1 VADRVTDAAVAE
13 ALSTAASAET
23 ARVVSTV
30 IRMTGDF
37 ALAEDCLQDA
47 FAKALIDWPNN
58 GVPTNPG
65 AWLTTVAKNR
75 AVDLL
80 RRAASETRALQRVAL
95 EPEEPEV
102 LKEPEM
108 RESQSDEV
116 DVNEDDRLRL
126 IFTCCHPSLPMDAR
140 VALTLRT
147 VSGLSPAQIARVFL
161 VTEPAME
168 KRLVRARA
176 KIRNAGIPYR
186 VPAASRLA
194 ERRDGVLA
202 VLYLLFTEG
211 YSATDGDSIIRR
223 PLLVESIR
231 LGRLLVQLMPTDAE
245 SRGLLALMLL
255 QHARSDARTDTHGEL
270 VTLENQD
277 RSLWDARAIAEALEI
292 LGTLQPNPGRYEL
305 QARIATCH
313 AIAPTAASTDFGHIA
328 TLYSALATITPS
340 PIVELNR
347 AVAVAMS
354 RGPDAGL
361 AILATITGLDDYYL
375 LPATR
380 ADLLR
385 RLGRLGDAATE
396 YERAR
401 DLAPSDLERR
411 YLGRRIIE
419 ARQL

>member
-1 VADRVTDAAVAE
+1 MTDPAVAE

-23 ARVVSTV
+23 ARIVSTV

-47 FAKALIDWPNN
+47 FAKALIDWPVN

-80 RRAASETRALQRVAL
+80 RRAASEARALQRVAL

-102 LKEPEM
+102 PEEP
-108 RESQSDEV
+108 ESQSDEV
-116 DVNEDDRLRL
+116 EVNVDDRLRL

-186 VPAASRLA
+186 VPPASRLA
-194 ERRDGVLA
+194 ERSDGVFA

-231 LGRLLVQLMPTDAE
+231 LGRLLVELMPTDAE

-255 QHARSDARTDTHGEL
+255 QHARSDARTDTQGEL

-277 RSLWDARAIAEALEI
+277 RSLWDAVAIAEALEI
-292 LGTLQPNPGRYEL
+292 LAGLPPNPGRYEL
-305 QARIATCH
+305 QARIAACH
-313 AIAPTAASTDFGHIA
+313 AVAPIAASTDFERIA
-328 TLYSALATITPS
+328 TLYAALATITPS

-347 AVAVAMS
+347 AVAVAMW

-361 AILATITGLDDYYL
+361 AILATISGLDDYYL

-385 RLGRLGDAATE
+385 RLGRAGDAVIE
-396 YERAR
+396 YERAL
-401 DLAPSDLERR
+401 DLAPSDIERR
-411 YLGRRIIE
+411 YLGRRIRE

>member
-1 VADRVTDAAVAE
+1 MTDAAVAE

-23 ARVVSTV
+23 ARIVSTV

-47 FAKALIDWPNN
+47 FAKALIDWPDN

-65 AWLTTVAKNR
+65 AWLTTVAKHR

-80 RRAASETRALQRVAL
+80 RRAASETRALHRVAL
-95 EPEEPEV
+95 EPEEPVVPEMHD
-102 LKEPEM
+102 EPEM
-108 RESQSDEV
+108 HESQNDEIE
-116 DVNEDDRLRL
+116 VNGDDRLRL

-147 VSGLSPAQIARVFL
+147 VSGLSPSQIARVFL

-168 KRLVRARA
+168 TRLVRARA

-186 VPAASRLA
+186 VPTASRLA

-401 DLAPSDLERR
+401 DLAPSDVERR
-411 YLGRRIIE
+411 YLGRRIIA